1 VAVPVLDTKTQ
12 YQRIRRAIDDAIQS
26 VLESGQYILGPN
38 VRALEEELAAFL
50 GVKQAIALASGT
62 DALHLALRALGI
74 GAGDLV
80 LTTPFTF
87 VASATAISYTGAR
100 PVFAD
105 IHPGTFALHPDRVEE
120 YLAGK
125 GPGPKPDGRVRA
137 ILPVHLYGLPAD
149 MDPLL
154 RIAGQHR
161 LRVVEDAAQAIG
173 AEYRGRRV
181 GGLGDVGCFS
191 FYPTKNLG
199 AFGDGGLA
207 TTQDPSLGERILRL
221 RVYGG
226 RDRYVHEE
234 LGFNSRL
241 DEIQAA
247 ILRVKLRFLAE
258 WNARRRAIAAR
269 YREGLAGLPVEV
281 PSESPD
287 CLHVYHQFTIRVPDR
302 DAAQRRLAELG
313 VRTMVYYPIPL
324 HLQPMYRD
332 LGYRAGDF
340 PEAERAAR
348 EVVSLP
354 IYPELTDAQ
363 VDEVVEGCR
372 QSLS

>member
-1 VAVPVLDTKTQ
+1 MIVPPLDLKTQ
-12 YQRIRRAIDDAIQS
+12 YQRLRQAIDDAVRG
-26 VLESGQYILGPN
+26 VLESGQFVLGPN
-38 VRALEEELAAFL
+38 VRALEEELEAFL
-50 GVKQAIALASGT
+50 GVRQAVALASGT
-62 DALHLALRALGI
+62 DALHLAIRACGI
-74 GAGDLV
+74 GAGATV
-80 LTTPFTF
+80 LTSPFTF
-87 VASATAISYTGAR
+87 VATATAISYTGAR

-105 IHPGTFALHPDRVEE
+105 IHPETFNLDPDRVAE

-125 GPGPKPDGRVRA
+125 GAGPRPGGRAKA

-154 RIAGQHR
+154 TLARQHQ
-161 LRVVEDAAQAIG
+161 LRVIEDAAQAIG
-173 AEYRGRRV
+173 AEYRGQKV
-181 GGLGDVGCFS
+181 GSLGDVGCFS

-207 TTQDPSLGERILRL
+207 TVQDPALGERILRL
-221 RVYGG
+221 RSYGG

-258 WNARRRAIAAR
+258 WNGRRRAIAAR
-269 YREGLAGLPVEV
+269 YRDCLAGLGIGLPGEI
-281 PSESPD
+281 PD
-287 CLHVYHQFTIRVPDR
+287 TVHVYHQFTVRVPDR
-302 DAAQRRLAELG
+302 DGVQKRMAELG
-313 VRTMVYYPIPL
+313 VRTTVYYPVPL

-348 EVVSLP
+348 EVLSLP
-354 IYPELTDAQ
+354 IYPEMTDSQ
-363 VDEVVEGCR
+363 VDEVVEACKR
-372 QSLS
+372 SL

>member
-1 VAVPVLDTKTQ
+1 MAVSVLDLKAQ
-12 YQRIRRAIDDAIQS
+12 YQGIQQAIDSAVRS
-26 VLESGQYILGPN
+26 VLASGQFVLGPN
-38 VRALEEELAAFL
+38 VKALEEELAAFL
-50 GVKQAIALASGT
+50 GVTRAITLASGT
-62 DALHLALRALGI
+62 DALHLAIRALGI

-80 LTTPFTF
+80 LTSPFTF
-87 VASATAISYTGAR
+87 VATATAISYTGAR

-105 IHPGTFALHPDRVEE
+105 IHPETFALHPDRAAE
-120 YLAGK
+120 YLAGR
-125 GPGPKPDGRVRA
+125 GVGPKPQGRVKA
-137 ILPVHLYGLPAD
+137 MLPVHLYGLPAD

-154 RIAGQHR
+154 RIAQEHR

-173 AEYRGRRV
+173 AQYHGRRA

-207 TTQDPSLGERILRL
+207 TTQDADLGERILRL

-226 RDRYVHEE
+226 RDRYIHEE

-269 YREGLAGLPVEV
+269 YREGLAGLPIGL
-281 PSESPD
+281 PTESPD
-287 CLHVYHQFTIRVPDR
+287 CFHVYHQFTIRVPDR
-302 DAAQRRLAELG
+302 DTLQRRLAELG
-313 VRTMVYYPIPL
+313 VRTTVYYPVPL

-332 LGYRAGDF
+332 LGYRVGDF

-348 EVVSLP
+348 EVLSLP

-363 VDEVVEGCR
+363 VDEVAEACQR
-372 QSLS
+372 SL

>member
-1 VAVPVLDTKTQ
+1 MAVPVLDLKAQ
-12 YQRIRRAIDDAIQS
+12 YQRLRQAIDSAVRG
-26 VLESGQYILGPN
+26 VLESGQFVLGPN
-38 VRALEEELAAFL
+38 IRSLEEELAAFL
-50 GVKQAIALASGT
+50 GVSRTITLASGT
-62 DALHLALRALGI
+62 DALHLAIRALGI
-74 GAGDLV
+74 GEGDLV
-80 LTTPFTF
+80 LTSPFTF
-87 VASATAISYTGAR
+87 VATATAISYSGAQ

-105 IHPGTFALHPDRVEE
+105 IHPGTFALHPDQVAA
-120 YLAGK
+120 YLAGRGV
-125 GPGPKPDGRVRA
+125 GPRPRGRVKA
-137 ILPVHLYGLPAD
+137 LLPVHLYGLPAD
-149 MDPLL
+149 MDALL
-154 RIAGQHR
+154 SIAREQR

-173 AEYRGRRV
+173 AEYHGRRV

-207 TTQDPSLGERILRL
+207 ATHDPALGERILRL
-221 RVYGG
+221 RAYGG

-247 ILRVKLRFLAE
+247 VLRVKLRLLAE
-258 WNARRRAIAAR
+258 WNERRRAIASR
-269 YREGLAGLPVEV
+269 YRAGLAALGVGLPEE
-281 PSESPD
+281 PPD

-302 DAAQRRLAELG
+302 DGVQKRMADLG
-313 VRTMVYYPIPL
+313 VRTTVYYPIPL
-324 HLQPMYRD
+324 HLQPMYRE

-348 EVVSLP
+348 EVLSLP

-363 VDEVVEGCR
+363 VDEVVEACKR
-372 QSLS
+372 SL